1 MLLAQC
7 YDQFFDLKKTKL
19 ITKQVSVSKEEQV
32 RMLFQNTQGFSKA
45 SRASL
50 KDFSGDIDR
59 SIEAN

>member
-1 MLLAQC
+1 M
-7 YDQFFDLKKTKL
+7 
-19 ITKQVSVSKEEQV
+19 TKQVSVSKEEQV

-50 KDFSGDIDR
+50 NDFSEDIDR